1 MNLMKQLFFIAAFFL
16 FSLSLFGQSSDLR
29 KFRNGRFKVHS
40 DTEGDYIIIRKGARQ
55 IEFMEKIGV
64 EAEFIV
70 KWKSDSIY
78 TLRPARGSVRLFPKF
93 PKNAVLTVRILKVK
107 EHSYIQLTS
116 SNFDDY
122 KYTSEIFKVE
132 D

>member
-1 MNLMKQLFFIAAFFL
+1 MKQLLFTSIFFL
-16 FSLSLFGQSSDLR
+16 FSLSLFGQSQDFK
-29 KFRNGRFKVHS
+29 KFKNGRFRVPS
-40 DTEGDYIIIRKGARQ
+40 DTEGDYIIIRKGSRQ
-55 IEFMEKIGV
+55 IEFMEKTGM

-70 KWKSDSIY
+70 KWKNDSIY
-78 TLRPARGSVRLFPKF
+78 TLRPAKGSIRLFPKF

-107 EHSYIQLTS
+107 EHSYIQMTS
-116 SNFDDY
+116 SNFDEY